1 MGRLVMRAYGR
12 AVAVDAPDE
21 ALTMVRDRLPET
33 YASADARPEREW
45 RLHREAS
52 GMWMAYDECGLGG
65 GAHIADGVEVLLSSL
80 ELWVAE
86 HARDRI
92 FVHAGCAVHDGRAI
106 VIPGRTMSGKS
117 SLTAALVRAGAS
129 YFSDEFAVLDRRGRV
144 HPYPRPMSIRPYDGS
159 ARHRVS
165 LDRIGGQV
173 GSGSAPVGL
182 VAHLRYDGEAGWCV
196 EDLSPGRAAL
206 ALIDNTV
213 AARSRP
219 RAMLNAVGHA
229 TSSARAVAGTRGDAD
244 EAAHR
249 LLELL
254 AAVVIDGASAV

>member
-12 AVAVDAPDE
+12 AVAVHAPDE
-21 ALTMVRDRLPET
+21 ALTIVRDRLPET

-45 RLHREAS
+45 RLHRGAAR
-52 GMWMAYDECGLGG
+52 MWMGYEECGLGG
-65 GAHIADGVEVLLSSL
+65 GAPLADGGEVLLSSL

-92 FVHAGCAVHDGRAI
+92 FVHAGCAVHEGRAI
-106 VIPGRTMSGKS
+106 VVPGRTMSGKS
-117 SLTAALVRAGAS
+117 SLTAAMVRAGAT

-159 ARHRVS
+159 ARHRVPVAK
-165 LDRIGGQV
+165 IGGAV
-173 GSGSAPVGL
+173 GTASAPLGL
-182 VAHLRYDGEAGWCV
+182 VAHLRYDGDAGWQV
-196 EDLSPGRAAL
+196 EELSPGRTAL

-219 RAMLNAVGHA
+219 RAMLTAVGHA
-229 TSSARAVAGTRGDAD
+229 TTSAQAVAGTRGDAD
-244 EAAHR
+244 EAAGV
-249 LLELL
+249 LL
-254 AAVVIDGASAV
+254 ALLARPSQDSTATG

>member
-1 MGRLVMRAYGR
+1 MGRLVLRAYGR
-12 AVAVDAPDE
+12 VVAVDAPDE
-21 ALTMVRDRLPET
+21 ALTIVRTRLPET
-33 YASADARPEREW
+33 YTALDGRPDREW
-45 RLHREAS
+45 RLRREPS
-52 GMWMAYDECGLGG
+52 GMWMAYDEDGLGG
-65 GAHIADGVEVLLSSL
+65 GADIADGVEMLLSSL

-106 VIPGRTMSGKS
+106 VVPGRTMSGKS
-117 SLTAALVRAGAS
+117 SLTAALVRAGAT

-165 LDRIGGQV
+165 VDSIGGRV
-173 GSGSAPVGL
+173 GSGSATVGL
-182 VAHLRYDGEAGWCV
+182 VAHLRYDGQTGWCV

-219 RAMLNAVGHA
+219 RAMLNAVGQA
-229 TSSARAVAGTRGDAD
+229 TSSAGAVAGTRGDAD

-249 LLELL
+249 LLERL
-254 AAVVIDGASAV
+254 AAVVSEGASAV

>member
-12 AVAVDAPDE
+12 AVAVHAPDE
-21 ALTMVRDRLPET
+21 ALTIVRDRLPET

-45 RLHREAS
+45 RLHRGAAR
-52 GMWMAYDECGLGG
+52 MWMGYEECGLGG
-65 GAHIADGVEVLLSSL
+65 GAPLADGGEVLLSSL

-92 FVHAGCAVHDGRAI
+92 FVHAGCAVHEGRAI
-106 VIPGRTMSGKS
+106 VVPGRTMSGKS

-159 ARHRVS
+159 ARHRVPV
-165 LDRIGGQV
+165 DRIGGRI
-173 GSGSAPVGL
+173 GCGSAPVGL
-182 VAHLRYDGEAGWCV
+182 VAHLRYDGQTGWCV
-196 EDLSPGRAAL
+196 EDLTPGRAAL

-229 TSSARAVAGTRGDAD
+229 TSSAGAVAGTRGDAD

-249 LLELL
+249 LLERLS
-254 AAVVIDGASAV
+254 AVVSDGASAV